1 MQEVC
6 DFMTAVAEQADVMP
20 EARWFVARTQ
30 PHLEARA
37 LANLENQGFP
47 VFCPRFR
54 KSRRH
59 ARRVDCAL
67 VPLFPSYVFV
77 RLDLARNRWRCVK
90 STRGVADLI
99 MRGEMPQAVAPGIVE
114 SLQKRTRLDGT
125 LDLTPRLEIGRPVR
139 VAYGPFADLVGT
151 LEQLDSA
158 GRVRVLLDLLGRS
171 VPIVLSGDG
180 LLPAG

>member
-1 MQEVC
+1 
-6 DFMTAVAEQADVMP
+6 MTAIAGQAEATSGG
-20 EARWFVARTQ
+20 RWFVARTQ

-37 LANLENQGFP
+37 LANLEKQGLR

-59 ARRVDCAL
+59 ARRIDSVL
-67 VPLFPSYVFV
+67 VPLFPSYIFV
-77 RLDLARNRWRCVK
+77 RLDLASDRWRCVK
-90 STRGVADLI
+90 STRGIADMV

-114 SLQKRTRLDGT
+114 SLQQRTRADGT
-125 LDLTPRLEIGRPVR
+125 LDLTLRLEIGQPVR

-151 LEQLDSA
+151 LEQLDAA

-171 VPIVLSGDG
+171 VSVVLSGDG
-180 LLPAG
+180 LLPAA